1 MMYEYHAA
9 VSTISVP
16 EGLNARVL
24 AARRKSKTTLLPR
37 LALCAACA
45 AAVLLGSF
53 SLQEEESV
61 PLPSVH
67 YAFGITALA
76 SEPTANATVLLPLE
90 GERAYFAV
98 SPPEEGTLTLS
109 ADRGD
114 LSAAGDGTYALS
126 PAPGETAESLSGVT
140 VTLTARYAD
149 DTSEQKE
156 FVFTAEQ
163 MRTYVN
169 EDGSEVLIPALSG
182 DASPLTPVL
191 YAATEESRF
200 LSWPVAGSGTVSLS
214 FPYGKRETPNAT
226 LFHSGIDI
234 PGERGLSITAAAA
247 GTVLKA
253 GFDPQQGNSVTLEH
267 SGGLTTVYSHCQEL
281 LVSAGQTVAEGDV
294 IALLGSTGMSTGP
307 HLHFE
312 VREQGEARNPIA
324 YFSADIRQTLR
335 MG

>member
-1 MMYEYHAA
+1 MHEYRQI
-9 VSTISVP
+9 VNTISVP
-16 EGLNARVL
+16 EGLNERVL
-24 AARRKSKTTLLPR
+24 AARRMPKGSPLPR

-45 AAVLLGSF
+45 AVILLGTF
-53 SLQEEESV
+53 SLRKEENA
-61 PLPSVH
+61 PLPSIH
-67 YAFGITALA
+67 YEFGITAA
-76 SEPTANATVLLPLE
+76 AAEATANHALLLSWRD
-90 GERAYFAV
+90 GAAHFAV
-98 SPPEEGTLTLS
+98 SPPEEGELTLS
-109 ADRGD
+109 ADRGSLFPTGED
-114 LSAAGDGTYALS
+114 TYALS
-126 PAPGETAESLSGVT
+126 PAAGEPPESLDGVT

-149 DTSEQKE
+149 DTCEQKDY
-156 FVFTAEQ
+156 VFTAEE
-163 MRTYVN
+163 MRTFVN

-182 DASPLTPVL
+182 DEAALTPAL
-191 YAATEESRF
+191 YAATKESLF

-214 FPYGKRETPNAT
+214 FPYGKRETPNAA

-234 PGERGLSITAAAA
+234 PGERGLSITAAAG

-267 SGGLTTVYSHCQEL
+267 SGGLTTTYSHCQEL
-281 LVSAGQTVAEGDV
+281 LVSVGQTVAEGDV

-312 VREQGEARNPIA
+312 VRENGEAQNPVA